1 MPPIVPSRLISSVAT
16 PPIADVA
23 GWIKDREFPPE
34 KPLLD
39 VSQAV
44 PSYSPHDSLLT
55 HMGRCL
61 AEPTT
66 SIYTDIVGLQPLRQ
80 AVAEQINDEYEGT
93 VHRDQVAITAGC
105 NQAFCIAIDTV
116 AGPGDEVIMPIPY
129 YFNHQ
134 MWLSMRGIV
143 AVHPPFEEG
152 LPDIERIGRHINER
166 TRAIAI
172 VSPNNPTG
180 LEYPASLIEGLFQLA
195 RQHSIALILDETYKD
210 FRSTAGPPHTLF
222 QQADWQDTFVHLFSF
237 SKSYAMTGYRV
248 GGLVAAQAFIDEATK
263 LLDCLTICPSHVGQL
278 GALYAIENLSDWR
291 DEKVKLMKARVDALR
306 TAFKSNRLTYQLV
319 SSGAYFAY
327 LRHPFETEGATAV
340 ARRLAD
346 EHNVLCLPGNMFGSG
361 QENYLRFA
369 FANLEISDIS
379 VLVERLIDSQ

>member
-1 MPPIVPSRLISSVAT
+1 
-16 PPIADVA
+16 
-23 GWIKDREFPPE
+23 
-34 KPLLD
+34 
-39 VSQAV
+39 
-44 PSYSPHDSLLT
+44 
-55 HMGRCL
+55 MGRCL

-80 AVAEQINDEYEGT
+80 AVAEQINDEYEAT

-105 NQAFCIAIDTV
+105 NQAFCITIDTV
-116 AGPGDEVIMPIPY
+116 AGPGDEVIMPMPY

-152 LPDIERIGRHINER
+152 LPDIERIGRHISER

-210 FRSTAGPPHTLF
+210 FRSTPGPPHTLF
-222 QQADWQDTFVHLFSF
+222 QQADWQDTFIHLFSF

-248 GGLVAAQAFIDEATK
+248 GGLVAAQEFIDEATK

-346 EHNVLCLPGNMFGSG
+346 QHNVLCLPGNMFGSG

-379 VLVERLIDSQ
+379 VLVERLIYSQ